1 MATDPQTSREI
12 EELRR
17 VLLKP
22 EALVDRISPV
32 IADILAEQIT
42 TSKDEIARALAPAI
56 GEAIRQQV
64 YKAREDIIDAL
75 YPVIGAMIARAAT
88 EAIRDLASQIDTR
101 IRTGPLLMLDPGYWQ
116 ARAQG
121 ISAGE
126 YALRSRLPFSVQEAF
141 LIQRDS
147 GILICHLAAP
157 GIPTADRDL
166 VSGMLTAIRDFA
178 RDALGEGD
186 ELGAISYESRQIV
199 IASGSAAYL
208 AVVITGVEPRGF
220 REELRQTLVAIHE
233 GRYDR
238 LRNFAGDDE
247 GLVSDIETL
256 IRERISLTTIQ
267 VDRSRP
273 QNTFIQRAVLVFL
286 LLIAL
291 TPLLLCGWWVMSV
304 EARMATL
311 FAPTATP

>member
-101 IRTGPLLMLDPGYWQ
+101 IRTGPLLMLDPGY
-116 ARAQG
+116 
-121 ISAGE
+121 
-126 YALRSRLPFSVQEAF
+126 
-141 LIQRDS
+141 
-147 GILICHLAAP
+147 
-157 GIPTADRDL
+157 
-166 VSGMLTAIRDFA
+166 
-178 RDALGEGD
+178 
-186 ELGAISYESRQIV
+186 
-199 IASGSAAYL
+199 
-208 AVVITGVEPRGF
+208 
-220 REELRQTLVAIHE
+220 
-233 GRYDR
+233 
-238 LRNFAGDDE
+238 
-247 GLVSDIETL
+247 
-256 IRERISLTTIQ
+256 
-267 VDRSRP
+267 
-273 QNTFIQRAVLVFL
+273 
-286 LLIAL
+286 
-291 TPLLLCGWWVMSV
+291 
-304 EARMATL
+304 
-311 FAPTATP
+311 

>member
-126 YALRSRLPFSVQEAF
+126 YALRSQLPFSVQEVF

-157 GIPTADRDL
+157 GIPAADRDL

-208 AVVITGVEPRGF
+208 AAVITGVEPRGF

-247 GLVSDIETL
+247 ALVSDIE
-256 IRERISLTTIQ
+256 
-267 VDRSRP
+267 
-273 QNTFIQRAVLVFL
+273 A
-286 LLIAL
+286 
-291 TPLLLCGWWVMSV
+291 
-304 EARMATL
+304 
-311 FAPTATP
+311 